1 MALSKQTTEERLC
14 SRCESLDL
22 DNILSGRWTNV
33 ECREP
38 VAFFGKRSAVL
49 HDEGCPLCQALFSI
63 AAGEHNTWPR
73 RREDKFCMF
82 TIPSQLAY
90 RGAKL
95 KFPSDGEMG
104 DRVLGRAKD
113 QRDSTWLIVCN
124 QPRSIDQPLWYNII
138 PTSAHNF
145 GCLAELSDAFN
156 GIGQRVRLIDP
167 ANVDFEA
174 VKRWLAHCAG
184 VHGELCNPGEGKRS
198 LPKGLAVI
206 NCTTRKLEPLPTGV
220 KFAAL
225 SYVWGDS
232 ASTNESYSSS
242 SVFPQTIEDAIT
254 VALQVGINF
263 LWVDRYCVPQQE
275 CPEKREQI
283 QKMHKI
289 YREADLTIIA
299 AAGDRPGYG
308 LPGISTPR
316 VSAPSV
322 DLRLGAHRLV
332 STGRSAQE
340 AIRNTTWASRAWTF
354 QEGLVS
360 RRKLVFTD
368 EQVYLHCME
377 REFRETIE
385 QDFDLLAQTD
395 SPDLCNPFQCRVLHL
410 IPDNVG
416 EKGVHSLTGDFS
428 ERKITYQSD
437 RLNAFLGIL
446 NLFQDAFP
454 DSFRHLWGQPILYNS
469 DNSMGD
475 VAVSALNWGI
485 IGPAQRRPDFPSWS
499 WIGWKGKAYST
510 INRSHK
516 ENVTASLLLDDG
528 TAIEDA
534 NALRDLNIF
543 QKISPMLSKYILI
556 EAQTVHVRI
565 RRKEG
570 AHWNLRNMWKLSFV
584 KNGTERYGIT
594 YADGFSITQEFEA
607 GDSIYRDLEAGHT
620 WLGIAFLRSDMVL
633 VLKDMGDHYERF
645 GYIDVDFSVPDLELV
660 DYLLGHRLIRLG

>member
-1 MALSKQTTEERLC
+1 MVLSKQTTEERIC
-14 SRCESLDL
+14 SRCKSLDL
-22 DNILSGRWTNV
+22 DNIMSGRWTNV

-49 HDEGCPLCQALFSI
+49 QDEGCPLCQALFSI

-73 RREDKFCMF
+73 RREDNFCMF

-95 KFPSDGEMG
+95 KFPSDEEMG

-124 QPRSIDQPLWYNII
+124 QTRSIDQPLWYNII
-138 PTSAHNF
+138 PTSAHSF
-145 GCLAELSDAFN
+145 GCLAELSDTFN
-156 GIGQRVRLIDP
+156 GVGQRVRLIDP

-174 VKRWLAHCAG
+174 
-184 VHGELCNPGEGKRS
+184 
-198 LPKGLAVI
+198 
-206 NCTTRKLEPLPTGV
+206 
-220 KFAAL
+220 FAAL

-263 LWVDRYCVPQQE
+263 LWVDRYCLPQHE
-275 CPEKREQI
+275 CPEKREQV

-299 AAGDRPGYG
+299 AAGDGPDYG

-322 DLRLGAHRLV
+322 DLRLGAHRLA

-385 QDFDLLAQTD
+385 QNFDLLAQAG

-437 RLNAFLGIL
+437 TLNAFLGIL

-454 DSFRHLWGQPILYNS
+454 DSFRHLWGQPILYNN
-469 DNSMGD
+469 DNSIGD
-475 VAVSALNWGI
+475 VVVSALNWGI

-510 INRSHK
+510 I
-516 ENVTASLLLDDG
+516 
-528 TAIEDA
+528 
-534 NALRDLNIF
+534 
-543 QKISPMLSKYILI
+543 
-556 EAQTVHVRI
+556 
-565 RRKEG
+565 RR
-570 AHWNLRNMWKLSFV
+570 HC
-584 KNGTERYGIT
+584 
-594 YADGFSITQEFEA
+594 
-607 GDSIYRDLEAGHT
+607 H
-620 WLGIAFLRSDMVL
+620 
-633 VLKDMGDHYERF
+633 
-645 GYIDVDFSVPDLELV
+645 
-660 DYLLGHRLIRLG
+660 